1 MEAEVVSKLKDTL
14 DALDADISD
23 MFGDNSFGEKTPQPQ
38 AEAKLVPVPEDQ
50 LGAGHVNNKPT
61 IPVILGFVIFYFSLL
76 TCMSMF
82 AAKTNC
88 GHAAHA
94 NKMLC
99 KAYGENSP
107 LCMGARAQHR
117 VECSSSGPVIPHFNL
132 GEDVHMLDTED
143 PMAAEVEADAAADD
157 KNSLTRAMTPVI
169 AQCKVLDSKSRT
181 QCTKLLEEAKKGFQT
196 NVMAIKIAKEQKN
209 IEDEWIAK
217 KLAADKAVE
226 REMKAKVAEDAKEAE
241 SERSAKVQKTLYS
254 SSSSRGQAPAAG
266 DNADDVRAKSYASSA
281 GDETW

>member
-1 MEAEVVSKLKDTL
+1 
-14 DALDADISD
+14 
-23 MFGDNSFGEKTPQPQ
+23 
-38 AEAKLVPVPEDQ
+38 
-50 LGAGHVNNKPT
+50 
-61 IPVILGFVIFYFSLL
+61 
-76 TCMSMF
+76 
-82 AAKTNC
+82 
-88 GHAAHA
+88 
-94 NKMLC
+94 
-99 KAYGENSP
+99 
-107 LCMGARAQHR
+107 
-117 VECSSSGPVIPHFNL
+117 
-132 GEDVHMLDTED
+132 MLDTED

-169 AQCKVLDSKSRT
+169 AQCKVLDSRSRT